1 MSLVSVG
8 SFGQVYCTTARYKGA
23 TVRVKELKLLKK
35 HVISRQTMK
44 EMRYMREMG
53 HPNINK
59 FCGAV
64 IQPMEI
70 SLIYEYCG
78 KGSLQVNSPSLFETS
93 DFLLKLEFLRKI
105 KL

>member
-8 SFGQVYCTTARYKGA
+8 SFGQVWCNTAHYKGA
-23 TVRVKELKLLKK
+23 VVRVKELKLQKK

-53 HPNINK
+53 HPNINS
-59 FCGAV
+59 FYGAV
-64 IQPMEI
+64 ILPTEI

-78 KGSLQVNSPSLFETS
+78 KGSLSVSISL
-93 DFLLKLEFLRKI
+93 
-105 KL
+105 